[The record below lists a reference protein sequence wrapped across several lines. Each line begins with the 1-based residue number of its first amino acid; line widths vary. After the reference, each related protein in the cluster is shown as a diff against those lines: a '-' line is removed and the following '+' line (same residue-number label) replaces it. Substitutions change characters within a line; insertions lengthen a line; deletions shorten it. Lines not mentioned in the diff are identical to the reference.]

1 MSARPARREKSA
13 LRAAVESLEG
23 RSLLTA
29 WIAQPDYYVSNQAG
43 AVTLP
48 VMVAPTD
55 PTNPTQSVK
64 VVTSDGTAKAGVDYT
79 AVSRTL
85 TSESTAPSVP
95 VSIPILVN
103 SPNSAERTFTV
114 SASTDAA
121 GDYPAKTTVHIV
133 NRTDLVPPHVVSTR
147 MVAKGQNV
155 KSVVITFSKDM
166 APGPVSDPA
175 NYMIL
180 DATRMKLGPA
190 ATKTVE
196 GLMAG
201 FAKGKVAVTSA
212 VYDPATHSVTLTP
225 ARKVRATPFLSVAD
239 GQIYSDPNRVAKSPL
254 TDTAGNLLDSMNTG
268 VPDGILN
275 ASNFQKW
282 LDGPTKPAPHPHPAP
297 HRRGR

>member
-1 MSARPARREKSA
+1 MSARAAHREKSA

-95 VSIPILVN
+95 VSIPILAT
-103 SPNSAERTFTV
+103 SPNTAERTFKVTV
-114 SASTDAA
+114 TDNPT
-121 GDYPAKTTVHIV
+121 DPPATTTVHIV

-147 MVAKGQNV
+147 MVAKGRNL
-155 KSVVITFSKDM
+155 KSIVITFSKDM

-175 NYMIL
+175 NYMIM
-180 DATRMKLGPA
+180 DPTQMKLGPA
-190 ATKTVE
+190 AMKTLE
-196 GLMAG
+196 GFTAG
-201 FAKGKVAVTSA
+201 FAKGEIAVTSA
-212 VYDPATHSVTLTP
+212 VYDPATRSVTLTP
-225 ARKVRATPFLSVAD
+225 ARKAHATPFLSVGD
-239 GQIYSDPNRVAKSPL
+239 GHILSDPNSVAKSPL
-254 TDTAGNLLDSMNTG
+254 TDTAGNLLDSMNSG